1 MGFTVGR
8 LILISLA
15 LLIFFGVAERV
26 LDRMHL
32 TDKQAFL
39 ILGAIILG
47 SFINLTLYHSDILTV
62 RMNLGGALV
71 PLAVALYVWLRAGTV
86 KEKTRSITGAVLTA
100 AVIWLI
106 GMLVNNEY
114 ALPIDIIYLYPLI
127 AGAAGYLAGRSRKA
141 AFIAAVLGV
150 LLFDLSHGLYLI
162 YNRIP
167 GLVHFGGGGMY
178 DTVILSGVLA
188 VCLAEFI
195 GEGRERMQ
203 GGPESRGR
211 DKSVLQNLQA
221 AGAKRQKGEGHY
233 GERT

>member
-8 LILISLA
+8 LILISLG

-32 TDKQAFL
+32 TDKQAFFA
-39 ILGAIILG
+39 LGAIILG
-47 SFINLTLYHSDILTV
+47 SFINLTLFRSDILTV

>member
-8 LILISLA
+8 LILISLV

-178 DTVILSGVLA
+178 ETVILSGVLA